1 MAKKMWRG
9 NSEAAP
15 VSRSGL
21 FQNKT
26 ANHVNGRGCLRY
38 LSEPAE
44 TKEFYGLSL
53 KQTLPEN
60 KLPIF
65 PTNLRN
71 LSYFTEG

>member
-1 MAKKMWRG
+1 MGGDA
-9 NSEAAP
+9 
-15 VSRSGL
+15 
-21 FQNKT
+21 
-26 ANHVNGRGCLRY
+26 LRY

-60 KLPIF
+60 KLRIF

-71 LSYFTEG
+71 LSYFTEGEIVKNRLAILPRSLPY